1 MVTLSSDSRP
11 IIGRGPPLGA
21 RFFFLAVFS
30 IVIMVL
36 DQRGGY
42 LKTTRY
48 WLGIAANPLY
58 SVVQAP
64 FDLWYW
70 LTGSVTD
77 RGELRI
83 QNDRLTQ
90 ELRVARVKLLRF
102 DSLNE
107 ENRRLRAIRTAS
119 QGIAERTLIA
129 EIINVDVDPFR
140 HRVRINKGSADGVFT
155 GQSVLDAFGI
165 VGQITQVD
173 RSTAEI
179 ILISDNEHAIP
190 VQVNRNGIRS
200 IAVGIGDIHRL
211 SLPFL
216 TIESDV
222 KPDDLLVSSGL
233 DGIFPA
239 GYPVARI
246 LKVERNPAETFAVV
260 EARPMAQ
267 LDRAREVLLL
277 WFEKSTDGTGSVVGP
292 AATTAPP
299 AQAGNQQPAQKP
311 EQKTEQKAGQKV
323 GQKVDETP
331 GQPATQTR
339 KQTPGQTSG
348 QTPGATPAQRPATA
362 APQPANSNQS
372 TAPEAAA
379 PPTEVPTPAPPPE
392 QATSADEAQTPA
404 DAPQGPPTQ

>member
-1 MVTLSSDSRP
+1 MVSLSSDSRP

-42 LKTTRY
+42 LETTRY

-58 SVVQAP
+58 SVVEAP
-64 FDLWYW
+64 FAFWDWM
-70 LTGSVTD
+70 TSSFTD
-77 RGELRI
+77 RGRLRAE
-83 QNDRLTQ
+83 NDKLTKQ
-90 ELRVARVKLLRF
+90 LRVARVQLLRF

-140 HRVRINKGSADGVFT
+140 HRVRINKGTQDGVFK

-165 VGQITQVD
+165 VGQVTRVD
-173 RSTAEI
+173 RSTSEI

-200 IAVGIGDIHRL
+200 IAVGVGDIHRL

-222 KPDDLLVSSGL
+222 KVDDLLVSSGL

-239 GYPVARI
+239 GYPVAKISR
-246 LKVERNPAETFAVV
+246 VERNPAETFAVV
-260 EARPMAQ
+260 EARPLAQ

-277 WFEKSTDGTGSVVGP
+277 WFDQSAPSTQPLAASSAAAASVKPPAQKKPATPAAAANTPTPAVTAPKPTPKP
-292 AATTAPP
+292 AATSTAPP
-299 AQAGNQQPAQKP
+299 RTSAPVQVAAPAPIPASEQPPAPAGAAPDEPVSEPAQL
-311 EQKTEQKAGQKV
+311 G
-323 GQKVDETP
+323 
-331 GQPATQTR
+331 
-339 KQTPGQTSG
+339 
-348 QTPGATPAQRPATA
+348 
-362 APQPANSNQS
+362 
-372 TAPEAAA
+372 
-379 PPTEVPTPAPPPE
+379 PPP
-392 QATSADEAQTPA
+392 Q
-404 DAPQGPPTQ
+404 